1 MRRNEFTSDL
11 LYDSQ
16 YKKSNLTNVLRNG
29 VLLLLHYVLRLLPL
43 TILQDKN
50 TVWLFLMLMK
60 KNKFVKG
67 I

>member
-29 VLLLLHYVLRLLPL
+29 VLSLLHYVLRLLPL